1 MSQVEVDRA
10 DRTAI
15 EQAARRLR
23 DDAIRDGYAGR
34 PAKHIAFSFALVLD
48 ELGRHVR
55 DLDEDL
61 RRHVMAACRDLSAP
75 PDH

>member
-1 MSQVEVDRA
+1 MPDSRTDRA
-10 DRTAI
+10 MI

-23 DDAIRDGYAGR
+23 DQAIADGYASR
-34 PAKHIAFSFALVLD
+34 PNKHVAFSFALLLD
-48 ELGRHVR
+48 ELSRHVR

-75 PDH
+75 SDH